1 MQFQPFRLSLSL
13 AAVTTGASLLA
24 SQDGF
29 VTPSWRGSVGSEY
42 QSWEIFSVATD
53 NGIGNLP
60 DQAGSVSSASIL
72 QHSPDAFLT
81 GSGNIYNPAAVSS
94 FTVRDS
100 VTEPV
105 GTVIFQARTLG
116 SELDYSTV
124 RLSYDLGAGA
134 QYLTATRVE
143 NDRGTIL
150 GASVSSLWEW
160 NLTGLGVSSYEIQF
174 TADGT
179 SLSFDSATLDTR
191 AAGVVPEPSTWALMA
206 VGSLGLGVVIRRSRR
221 A

>member
-1 MQFQPFRLSLSL
+1 M
-13 AAVTTGASLLA
+13 
-24 SQDGF
+24 
-29 VTPSWRGSVGSEY
+29 TPSWRGSAGSEY

-53 NGIGNLP
+53 DGVGNRP
-60 DQAGSVSSASIL
+60 DQPGSIASATL
-72 QHSPDAFLT
+72 TQHSTDAFLT
-81 GSGNIYNPAAVSS
+81 GSGNIYNPAGVSS

-105 GTVIFQARTLG
+105 GSVAFQARTLG

-124 RLSYDLGAGA
+124 RLSYDLGAGT
-134 QYLTATRVE
+134 QFLTATRIE

-160 NLTGLGVSSYEIQF
+160 NLTGLGVSSYEIHF
-174 TADGT
+174 TAGGT

-191 AAGVVPEPSTWALMA
+191 AAGAVPEPSTWALML